1 MSDAPVSRSSS
12 SLYDV
17 SSHGL
22 GHNHTIPF
30 TMHNDLGFPV
40 RDFNMEPLPPN
51 SVVISGSPF
60 YYPPWQLGVPLQD
73 GSIVPRPIVNYD
85 LEMRPNLHMPTSHHS
100 DQIATAGSPYG
111 HLPSNATL
119 TTPTLPVEAQ
129 SMKTRQETR
138 ANNNKESGKN
148 QRLAQR
154 CKWEGCTVMK
164 CFNREADLLRHVR
177 TIHIAPR
184 SYRCNV
190 DGCFKCFNRG
200 DNLKEHMLKV
210 HDCDL
215 QGQEYRLTL

>member
-1 MSDAPVSRSSS
+1 MSDAPVFTSSS
-12 SLYDV
+12 SFYDV

-30 TMHNDLGFPV
+30 PLHNDLGFPV

-51 SVVISGSPF
+51 SAVMQGSPF
-60 YYPPWQLGVPLQD
+60 HYPQWQLDVPYHEC
-73 GSIVPRPIVNYD
+73 SIVPRPTVNYD
-85 LEMRPNLHMPTSHHS
+85 LEMGPNLRMPTRFRS
-100 DQIATAGSPYG
+100 DQTATSGYPHD
-111 HLPSNATL
+111 HLPSSVTL
-119 TTPTLPVEAQ
+119 TTPTLPIEAQ
-129 SMKTRQETR
+129 SMKTQQETH

-148 QRLAQR
+148 RRLAQR
-154 CKWEGCTVMK
+154 CKWEGCTSTK

-210 HDCDL
+210 HECDL
-215 QGQEYRLTL
+215 